1 MNISAQPSDWENP
14 IQLPEVTTPARV
26 LVPFDGSHNAERALA
41 WAAYVAQAGGQE
53 LVVVVAYEQPTTM
66 RGRGAQYVEE
76 VREHLEREATGL
88 ASEATVLMQER
99 GVSAR
104 AIVIRGDIARSI
116 LDVAE
121 SERCGLVILG
131 RQGISAELGGV
142 ASAIDRVR
150 DLMQGGV
157 AEKVVR
163 HAPVPVLVVP

>member
-14 IQLPEVTTPARV
+14 IQLPEVTPPARV

-41 WAAYVAQAGGQE
+41 WAAYVAQAGGQD

-99 GVSAR
+99 GCR
-104 AIVIRGDIARSI
+104 HARSSS
-116 LDVAE
+116 AAT
-121 SERCGLVILG
+121 SLG
-131 RQGISAELGGV
+131 RSWTSPK
-142 ASAIDRVR
+142 ASAADW
-150 DLMQGGV
+150 
-157 AEKVVR
+157 
-163 HAPVPVLVVP
+163 